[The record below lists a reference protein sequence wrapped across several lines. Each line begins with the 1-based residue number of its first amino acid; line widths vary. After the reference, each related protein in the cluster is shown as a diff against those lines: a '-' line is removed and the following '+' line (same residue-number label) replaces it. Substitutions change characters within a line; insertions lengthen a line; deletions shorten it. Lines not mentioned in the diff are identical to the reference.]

1 MTFRKGGAGKRRDA
15 TEPAII
21 QALKVVGCQVWQVSG
36 RAVPD
41 LLVYRGGKYFPM
53 EVKTAKGKLTKAQR
67 DVPWPIVRSVDD
79 AINVINGWPPQDCEG
94 TDPEPR

>member
-41 LLVYRGGKYFPM
+41 LLVYREGRYFPM
-53 EVKTAKGKLTKAQR
+53 EVKSVRGTRTEAQR
-67 DVPWPIVRSVDD
+67 DVPWPIVRSIDD
-79 AINVINGWPPQDCEG
+79 AFDVINSIDR
-94 TDPEPR
+94 EPR